1 MFIPRTQMRRRE
13 KGFTLIEL
21 MIVVAIIGILAAVA
35 VPNFVSYRNKS
46 RVGSVVGT
54 GEGIRAAFAAFAADS
69 VGNGYPTTAQ
79 IADYPTLRT
88 IANAN
93 GGTLPATSG
102 NLTFVRYGTADT
114 DGDGIPD
121 DYSMRW
127 SVHGVPATM
136 AGNQILV
143 TPQGILKCTGATTAS
158 CT

>member
-1 MFIPRTQMRRRE
+1 MQRPQVCKRE

-35 VPNFVSYRNKS
+35 VPNFISYRNKS

-54 GEGIRAAFAAFAADS
+54 GESIRASFASFAADS
-69 VGNGYPTTAQ
+69 AGNGYPTAASIT
-79 IADYPTLRT
+79 DYATLRT

-93 GGTLPATSG
+93 GGTLPANNG
-102 NLTFVRYGTADT
+102 NLTFVSYGVTTAA
-114 DGDGIPD
+114 DGTPN

-127 SVHGVPATM
+127 SVKGLKATD

-143 TPQGILKCTGATTAS
+143 TPAGILKCTGATTAS
-158 CT
+158 CG